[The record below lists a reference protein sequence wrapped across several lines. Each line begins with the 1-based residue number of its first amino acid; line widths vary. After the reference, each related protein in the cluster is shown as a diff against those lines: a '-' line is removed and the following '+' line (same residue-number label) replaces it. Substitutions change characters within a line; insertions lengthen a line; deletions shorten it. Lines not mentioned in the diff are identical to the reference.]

1 MQIPEIDKLIKSVV
15 ENLPSKVGP
24 FNDEL
29 QEYLRQALASQLNK
43 MDIVTRHEFDIQSA
57 VLQRTRAVWKTDRP
71 FSDRAAECLD
81 HTGKLRQQGQTA
93 GAHWHT
99 CP

>member
-29 QEYLRQALASQLNK
+29 QEYLRQALASSLKK

-57 VLQRTRAVWKTDRP
+57 VLQRTREKVEKMEELIKELEQKIAN
-71 FSDRAAECLD
+71 
-81 HTGKLRQQGQTA
+81 
-93 GAHWHT
+93 
-99 CP
+99 